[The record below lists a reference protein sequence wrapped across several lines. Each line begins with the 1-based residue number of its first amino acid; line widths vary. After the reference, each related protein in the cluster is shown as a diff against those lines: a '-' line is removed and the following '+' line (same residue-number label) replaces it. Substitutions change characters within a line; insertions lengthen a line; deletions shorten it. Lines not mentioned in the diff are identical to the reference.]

1 MIVYH
6 MSETLKLGDRLEP
19 DHQRTEALSRPF
31 IQALERSEDCF
42 YAMMLTG
49 KYMFAVLDKSGLRE
63 WADYAKWCTEAIFE
77 YVRQREFQIEKIGL
91 NRPRAELYARIDR
104 RVLQMMEAGLVDEVR
119 SLLPYRSCPAL
130 QTVGYREIFSYLDG
144 DISLDRAVELVQQH
158 SRNYAKRQLTWWRRE
173 TDINWISL

>member
-1 MIVYH
+1 MERLRTEGPASLAEELRRLDPASY
-6 MSETLKLGDRLEP
+6 ETLELTNG
-19 DHQRTEALSRPF
+19 QRVVR
-31 IQALERSEDCF
+31 ALEVCIG
-42 YAMMLTG
+42 TG
-49 KYMFAVLDKSGLRE
+49 KPFSSFKTGVR
-63 WADYAKWCTEAIFE
+63 
-77 YVRQREFQIEKIGL
+77 RQREFQIEKIGL

-158 SRNYAKRQLTWWRRE
+158 SRNYAKRQLTWWRRDPSI
-173 TDINWISL
+173 TWLPATR